1 LIEMTGQGV
10 GAYVLAIVKKG
21 MEHRVAEE
29 IEKYEEV
36 SEVLVTYG
44 MWDLVIKLETE
55 NLRELDEIVT
65 KIRQMPDIEQ
75 THTLIGVKD

>member
-1 LIEMTGQGV
+1 MTGRGV

-21 MEHRVAEE
+21 TEHKVAEE
-29 IEKYEEV
+29 IERYRGV

-55 NLRELDEIVT
+55 NLKELDKIVT
-65 KIRQMPDIEQ
+65 KIRQMSDIEQ

>member
-1 LIEMTGQGV
+1 MTGRGV

-21 MEHRVAEE
+21 TEHKVAEE
-29 IEKYEEV
+29 IRKYKEV

-55 NLRELDEIVT
+55 NLRELDKIVT
-65 KIRQMPDIEQ
+65 NIRQMPDIEQ
-75 THTLIGVKD
+75 THTLIGFRD

>member
-1 LIEMTGQGV
+1 
-10 GAYVLAIVKKG
+10 
-21 MEHRVAEE
+21 E
-29 IEKYEEV
+29 IERYRGV

-55 NLRELDEIVT
+55 NLKELDKIVT
-65 KIRQMPDIEQ
+65 KIRQMSDIEQ